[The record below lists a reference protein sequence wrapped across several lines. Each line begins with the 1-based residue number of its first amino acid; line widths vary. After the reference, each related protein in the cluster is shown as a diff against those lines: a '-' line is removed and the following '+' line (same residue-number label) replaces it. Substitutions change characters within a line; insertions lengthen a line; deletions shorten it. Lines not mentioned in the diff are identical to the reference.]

1 MARSMGF
8 YVRIASAR
16 SAIIVTNWHLVG
28 DLMKK
33 AGSSVMIAPTRTPDS
48 TPVNREPWVAGFS
61 PVILGARRMVP
72 SLEGGS
78 VFFVLALHTRIA
90 YYTPMDAIQRPQSW
104 RLDYERNRNSS

>member
-1 MARSMGF
+1 MDF
-8 YVRIASAR
+8 YVRIASAK

-78 VFFVLALHTRIA
+78 VFLCLHYTRGSHTIHPW
-90 YYTPMDAIQRPQSW
+90 TQFSV
-104 RLDYERNRNSS
+104 RNRGD